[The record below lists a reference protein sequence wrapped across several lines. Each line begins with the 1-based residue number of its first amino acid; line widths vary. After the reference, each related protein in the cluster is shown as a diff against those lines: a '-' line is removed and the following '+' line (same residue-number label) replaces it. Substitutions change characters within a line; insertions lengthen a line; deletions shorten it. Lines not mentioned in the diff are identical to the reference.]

1 MMRQYTVVFMEQRI
15 GVARLR
21 PMEGEQGVASFEA
34 ADEEAALAHISAHF
48 LDRMKLCVR
57 AELSSLR
64 IEQDPRA
71 PGGVRWVDDTH
82 ANPRFQETYVKYNPV
97 TQAVEADWDSTRTA
111 LLTP

>member
-1 MMRQYTVVFMEQRI
+1 MEQRI

-34 ADEEAALAHISAHF
+34 ADEEAALEHIGTHF
-48 LDRMKLCVR
+48 LDRMKQCVR

-71 PGGVRWVDDTH
+71 LGGVRWVDDTH
-82 ANPRFQETYVKYNPV
+82 ANPRFQDTYVKYNTI

-111 LLTP
+111 LLTL